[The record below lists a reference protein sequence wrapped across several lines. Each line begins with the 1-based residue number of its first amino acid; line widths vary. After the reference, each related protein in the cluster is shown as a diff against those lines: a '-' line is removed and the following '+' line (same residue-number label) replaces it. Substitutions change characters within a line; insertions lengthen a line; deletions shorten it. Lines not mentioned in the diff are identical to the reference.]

1 LLGLRGTGNYL
12 SAGIVI
18 LSFVVKYDP
27 GQVDIVDVV
36 IVDFVIVLEKHISN
50 GNCAQGPLRV
60 VMKRG
65 PTEHMENKQYKKKQ
79 NTVVSFL
86 LEENILDE
94 VSIEELIRT
103 GVDSG
108 KSIISVLKSRNLV
121 NQDQLTKLTA
131 ITNNIEFVNLSP
143 DMIDPVAV
151 RLVSFDLARQHN
163 LIPVRIEKDK
173 LFVAMSSPLN
183 LSARDTI
190 TTKTGYKV
198 VPLAAT
204 TEAVKQATSY
214 HFNVESVT
222 KQDIVAMRLKHSSDV
237 ESRTKKSKAQS
248 VKITDTPI
256 VRLVDSIIIGGI
268 DARASDIH
276 IEPQEPD
283 MRVRYRVDGILL
295 EALDVPASA
304 QLEVISHIKILSDM
318 DISERR
324 MSQDGHISIHHND
337 KEYDLR
343 VSTLPAT
350 GGEKIVIRILEAN
363 TGLKSLDQIVN
374 PYSEEYK
381 KLNSLIAIPNGM
393 ILLAGPTGS
402 GKTTTLYSMLQK
414 LNTPQRNIVTV
425 EDPVEYRV
433 SGITQVQVKPTIG
446 RTFATEL
453 RSILRQDPDI
463 ILVGEIRDLETVE
476 IAISAALTGHLV
488 LSTLHT
494 NDSFGAV
501 SRLVDLGVPSFQVA
515 SCLLGVVAQR
525 LVRTICAEC
534 KQSRKPT
541 HEELALLSG
550 DKNNEDT
557 NSKKVLLYHGIGCG
571 ACRHTG
577 YHGRQGVYEILGVS
591 RTIKGMIVEGAP
603 DDNVKAT
610 AVNEGMKTLKKQGVL
625 QVLEGT
631 TTIEELT
638 RVIDMRE

>member
-1 LLGLRGTGNYL
+1 MET
-12 SAGIVI
+12 
-18 LSFVVKYDP
+18 
-27 GQVDIVDVV
+27 
-36 IVDFVIVLEKHISN
+36 KHD
-50 GNCAQGPLRV
+50 Q
-60 VMKRG
+60 
-65 PTEHMENKQYKKKQ
+65 KKKGA
-79 NTVVSFL
+79 VVSFL

-94 VSIEELIRT
+94 TSIDELVKA
-103 GVDSG
+103 GADSG
-108 KSIISVLKSRNLV
+108 NSLISVLKSRNLV

-131 ITNNIEFVNLSP
+131 LTNNIEFVNLSA

-190 TTKTGYKV
+190 TMKTGYKV

-204 TEAVKQATSY
+204 TEAVKQAVAY

-222 KQDIVAMRLKHSSDV
+222 KQDIVAMRLKHSGEA
-237 ESRTKKSKAQS
+237 ESKTKKTKAQS
-248 VKITDTPI
+248 AKVADAPI

-295 EALDVPASA
+295 EAIQVPASA
-304 QLEVISHIKILSDM
+304 QLEVISHIKILADM

-324 MSQDGHISIHHND
+324 VPQDGHINILHND

-343 VSTLPAT
+343 VSSLPAT
-350 GGEKIVIRILEAN
+350 GGEKIVLRILDAD
-363 TGLKSLDQIVN
+363 TALRSLDQIVS

-381 KLNSLIAIPNGM
+381 ILDSLIANPNGM
-393 ILLAGPTGS
+393 ILLTGPTGS
-402 GKTTTLYSMLQK
+402 GKTTTLYSMLTK

-433 SGITQVQVKPTIG
+433 PGITQVQVKPAIG
-446 RTFATEL
+446 QTFAAEL

-463 ILVGEIRDLETVE
+463 ILVGEIRDLETAE

-494 NDSFGAV
+494 NDAIGAV
-501 SRLVDLGVPSFQVA
+501 SRLIDLGVPPFQVA
-515 SCLLGVVAQR
+515 SCLLGAVAQR
-525 LVRTICAEC
+525 LVRTICTEC
-534 KQSRKPT
+534 KQSHKPT
-541 HEELALLSG
+541 PEELSFLFG
-550 DKNNEDT
+550 GKNAPDT
-557 NSKKVLLYHGIGCG
+557 TSKQVLIYQGTGCG

-577 YHGRQGVYEILGVS
+577 YYGRQAVYEILTVTG
-591 RTIKGMIVEGAP
+591 TIKELTVEGASEG
-603 DDNVKAT
+603 KIKT
-610 AVNEGMKTLKKQGVL
+610 SAVAEGMKTLKRRGVGY
-625 QVLEGT
+625 VLEGST
-631 TTIEELT
+631 TLEELA
-638 RVIDMRE
+638 RVIDMRAD